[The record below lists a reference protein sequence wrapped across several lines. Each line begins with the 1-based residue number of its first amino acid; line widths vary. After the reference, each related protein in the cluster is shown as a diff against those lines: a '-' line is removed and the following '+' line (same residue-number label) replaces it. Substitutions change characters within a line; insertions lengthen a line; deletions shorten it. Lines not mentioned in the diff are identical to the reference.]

1 MRRVPLRPQGVPS
14 MNLSKEIEIRS
25 ILLLVV
31 AGLAS
36 AFASGLGLL
45 VGGWGGSYSFGPT
58 LGSIS
63 WMLPTLSFPIFCLYF
78 ASRNVALACSWML
91 VGACTLFGFLMNWY
105 PCMIEQHCGNSTLAS
120 MFLKT
125 LVRSPELWGLFVASI
140 SMQLSAQP
148 WIRH

>member
-1 MRRVPLRPQGVPS
+1 

-63 WMLPTLSFPIFCLYF
+63 WMLPTLSFPIGC
-78 ASRNVALACSWML
+78 V
-91 VGACTLFGFLMNWY
+91 TLPAEFDTRT
-105 PCMIEQHCGNSTLAS
+105 E
-120 MFLKT
+120 
-125 LVRSPELWGLFVASI
+125 
-140 SMQLSAQP
+140 
-148 WIRH
+148 